1 MTVKYL
7 NVGCGRQHQKSGDG
21 IEWINIDRIDAV
33 NPDMTCDMT
42 QGLPFEDGEIAH
54 IQAIACLGQI
64 ERNKDFL
71 FVMNEFWRVLKSEG
85 TIFIYLPHKD
95 YEHTYQDPFNQR
107 RFNEVHWEGFNE
119 PHPIYQKHLSYYGF
133 KPWKNVV
140 VSTNEQG
147 FLSVHMTVKK

>member
-1 MTVKYL
+1 MDAKYL
-7 NVGCGRQHQKSGDG
+7 NVGCGRLHQKSGDG
-21 IEWINIDRIDAV
+21 IEWINIDRIDSV
-33 NPDMTCDMT
+33 NPDITCDMT

-64 ERNKDFL
+64 EQNKDFL

-95 YEHTYQDPFNQR
+95 FEHVYQDPFNQR
-107 RFNEVHWEGFNE
+107 RFNEIHWRGFDE
-119 PHPIYQKHLSYYGF
+119 THIVYRKHLSYYGF
-133 KPWKNVV
+133 KPWKNVT
-140 VSTNEQG
+140 VSTNKQG